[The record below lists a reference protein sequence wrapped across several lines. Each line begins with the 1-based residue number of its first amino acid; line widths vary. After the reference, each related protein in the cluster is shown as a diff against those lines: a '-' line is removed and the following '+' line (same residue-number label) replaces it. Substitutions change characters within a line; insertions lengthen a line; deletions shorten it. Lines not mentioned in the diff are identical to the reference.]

1 MTSPERGRTL
11 AEDLLARA
19 ADDWVSAAEVIDLT
33 RASGIQDGDELRD
46 LAVGLIARLV
56 VTGMVVPG
64 DVTDSGHSPWQCSN
78 GDGLARIAE
87 EWAARPDP
95 FVMPG
100 EIVWLDTTE
109 LGQRAGEAVS
119 ARESQQGAQVGDDR

>member
-1 MTSPERGRTL
+1 MTSSERARTL
-11 AEDLLARA
+11 AADLLARA
-19 ADDWVSAAEVIDLT
+19 ADDWVSAAGVIDLAG
-33 RASGIQDGDELRD
+33 RSGIQDGDELRD

-64 DVTDSGHSPWQCSN
+64 DVTDAGHSPWQCSN
-78 GDGLARIAE
+78 GEGLARIAE
-87 EWAARPDP
+87 EWATRADP

-109 LGQRAGEAVS
+109 LGQRAGEAVWTG
-119 ARESQQGAQVGDDR
+119 ESPVS